1 MAQDL
6 EDRNTATVV
15 SETAILSL
23 VMILSLAGNLLVCFA
38 VYKNPRLRCPSNYYI
53 ISLALSDILQALF
66 TMPLSVVYLATG
78 RWPFGTSLCY
88 FSAIVKYSLSKISIY
103 TMVLMAVNRYY
114 KIVKPAKYQ
123 ATFKKRFIVITA
135 SLVWGIST
143 THTIIAA
150 FAIGSDAKEYQGFAL
165 CLIQYPRSAIP
176 MLTLLMY
183 LPYFP
188 IIFCYWKIYRA
199 VKEHNANVSWQSSN
213 VEDVKV
219 SKTLLATVVGF
230 VSLWMPANCI
240 YLYSAMS
247 PIPREL
253 ALFAT
258 MLVFTTSCVNPFIYG
273 FMNRAFKK
281 EFQKYLGMTKK
292 RSIGAES
299 SPKREVFYVHSK
311 TVIQSWKMNLACF
324 L

>member
-1 MAQDL
+1 MTQNL

-53 ISLALSDILQALF
+53 ISLALSDILQALC
-66 TMPLSVVYLATG
+66 TMPLSMVYLAAG
-78 RWPFGTSLCY
+78 RWPFGTLLCY

-103 TMVLMAVNRYY
+103 TMVLMAVNRYF
-114 KIVKPAKYQ
+114 KIVKPAKYPT
-123 ATFKKRFIVITA
+123 TFKKRFIVITA
-135 SLVWGIST
+135 SLVWGIFIIYA
-143 THTIIAA
+143 IIAA
-150 FAIGSDAKEYQGFAL
+150 FVIGSNVKEHQDFAL
-165 CLIQYPRSAIP
+165 CLIQYPLSAIP
-176 MLTLLMY
+176 ILTLLMY

-219 SKTLLATVVGF
+219 TKTLFATVVGF

-240 YLYSAMS
+240 YLYYVVSRV
-247 PIPREL
+247 PREL
-253 ALFAT
+253 ALFGT
-258 MLVFTTSCVNPFIYG
+258 MLVFCTSCVNPFIYG
-273 FMNRAFKK
+273 FMNRAFQT
-281 EFQKYLGMTKK
+281 EFKKYLVIKK
-292 RSIGAES
+292 KHSIDTES
-299 SPKREVFYVHSK
+299 SPKRGVSFVNSK
-311 TVIQSWKMNLACF
+311 TVRS
-324 L
+324 

>member
-1 MAQDL
+1 MAQYL

-23 VMILSLAGNLLVCFA
+23 VMILSLDGNLLVCFA

-66 TMPLSVVYLATG
+66 TMPLSIVYLATG

-123 ATFKKRFIVITA
+123 TTFKKRFIVITA

-143 THTIIAA
+143 THALVAA
-150 FAIGSDAKEYQGFAL
+150 FVIGSDAKEYQGFAL
-165 CLIQYPRSAIP
+165 CLIQYRLSAIP

-183 LPYFP
+183 LPHFP
-188 IIFCYWKIYRA
+188 IVFCYWKIYSA

-219 SKTLLATVVGF
+219 SKTLFATVVGF

-240 YLYSAMS
+240 YVYSVLS
-247 PIPREL
+247 PVPREL

-258 MLVFTTSCVNPFIYG
+258 MLVFSTSCVNPFIYG
-273 FMNRAFKK
+273 FMNRAFKR
-281 EFQKYLGMTKK
+281 EFKKYLGMKKK
-292 RSIGAES
+292 RSIDAES
-299 SPKREVFYVHSK
+299 SPKREVFFVNSK
-311 TVIQSWKMNLACF
+311 TIQS
-324 L
+324 

>member
-1 MAQDL
+1 MDEKL

-23 VMILSLAGNLLVCFA
+23 VTILSLAGNLLVCVA

-66 TMPLSVVYLATG
+66 TMPLSIVYLTAG

-123 ATFKKRFIVITA
+123 TTFKKKFIAITA
-135 SLVWGIST
+135 SLVWGIFIT
-143 THTIIAA
+143 YAIIAA
-150 FAIGSDAKEYQGFAL
+150 FVIGSDVKEHGDFAI
-165 CLIQYPRSAIP
+165 CLIRNPRSAIP
-176 MLTLLMY
+176 VLTLLMN

-199 VKEHNANVSWQSSN
+199 VKVHSANVSWQSSN

-219 SKTLLATVVGF
+219 SKTLFATVVAF

-240 YLYSAMS
+240 YLHYVLS
-247 PIPREL
+247 PSIPREL
-253 ALFAT
+253 ALCGT
-258 MLVFTTSCVNPFIYG
+258 MLVFCTSCVNPFIYG
-273 FMNRAFKK
+273 FMNRAFKA
-281 EFQKYLGMTKK
+281 EFKKYLVIKK
-292 RSIGAES
+292 IASIDAKASIDAES
-299 SPKREVFYVHSK
+299 SPKRFTSDI
-311 TVIQSWKMNLACF
+311 TLDTPT
-324 L
+324 